1 MKKLILAIL
10 GGLAMNVG
18 AVTFQWSTASQ
29 VSFGDSLVSSLS
41 PSTFTAQ
48 LVYLGTDGKWTE
60 ISILDTGIDLGAE
73 TKVDGTVTSVSGKT
87 GAFANRNSKA
97 SSTTKNGVAN
107 GTYSLL
113 LTYVDNAGTSWFN
126 LSSST
131 YTVPADADESTTG
144 LSASFAFASGKT
156 EVPFGE
162 KLAAG
167 GGWYTGTPI
176 PEPSSAALALAGL
189 ALLIK
194 RRRA

>member
-1 MKKLILAIL
+1 MLLF
-10 GGLAMNVG
+10 GLVLNAS
-18 AVTFQWSTASQ
+18 AVSFQWSTASQ
-29 VSFGDSLVSSLS
+29 VSFGDSLVSALT
-41 PSTFTAQ
+41 PATYTAQ

-60 ISILDTGIDLGAE
+60 VSILDTGIDLGSE
-73 TKVDGTVTSVSGKT
+73 TTVGNSVTSVSGKT

-97 SSTTKNGVAN
+97 NGSTTVATAN

-126 LSSST
+126 ISSST